1 MKNKQTKIKPNK
13 VVQTGRKIKKIKT
26 EIKDFGASVKALN
39 IIDPADY
46 KYTWRT
52 KFNLNVWL
60 KWYKF
65 KKNILSYYIPFSIKE
80 NWYKF
85 KCFFNPKNK
94 KYRAAIPNTWADVCV
109 LIEDVNFAFVKGFYE
124 DEYKSSIVD
133 WQASGDNVSKF
144 AKWIER
150 AYKYITVERPQLQ
163 KDLDAAYPAL
173 TVKRLTEINRGN
185 YETEYAEVHRFEK
198 LILDK
203 DTKILTEIIKYRHYF
218 WT

>member
-13 VVQTGRKIKKIKT
+13 VVKTRRKIEKIKT

-65 KKNILSYYIPFSIKE
+65 KKNILSCYIPFSIKDG
-80 NWYKF
+80 WYKF
-85 KCFFNPKNK
+85 KCFFNPKNR

-144 AKWIER
+144 ANW
-150 AYKYITVERPQLQ
+150 L
-163 KDLDAAYPAL
+163 
-173 TVKRLTEINRGN
+173 
-185 YETEYAEVHRFEK
+185 
-198 LILDK
+198 
-203 DTKILTEIIKYRHYF
+203 
-218 WT
+218 